1 MKKRI
6 LFVDDDPNILRGLK
20 LMLHS
25 RRKEWDL
32 DFALDGP
39 NALELMERKRF
50 DAIVSDMRMP
60 GMDGAQLL
68 EHVRKRHPETARI
81 ILSGYSDLEASM
93 KAVKPAQHY
102 LVKPCTANILQEL
115 LERILHGPRD
125 IDDPGLRKL
134 IAGLESLPALPATY
148 LRIVEELAGPEPS
161 IQRIGRLVE
170 QDVAVAAMILKIV
183 NSAFFG
189 LLRKI
194 SSPSQAV
201 ALLGTEVVQGLVLGL
216 HLFDSFDEKM
226 IKKMSLPKLWQH
238 SLHTGYLARA
248 LAGHGNRDKALV
260 DAAFIAGL
268 LHDLGK
274 LLLAMNFTEQYR
286 EVIQDAEA
294 QDAFIFQSEREVFG
308 ASHAEVGAYLL
319 QTWGLPDTIVE
330 GVRNHHRLERVD
342 APASVSV
349 IVHAANCFDHEL
361 RIVSPGYDFAP
372 LDVASLHRLG
382 LDDHLE
388 AWRGIS
394 EELQQKEEQ

>member
-6 LFVDDDPNILRGLK
+6 LFVDDDPNILKGLK
-20 LMLHS
+20 LMLHN
-25 RRKEWDL
+25 RRKEWEL
-32 DFALDGP
+32 AFALDGP
-39 NALELMERKRF
+39 GALDLMEKERF
-50 DAIVSDMRMP
+50 DAIVTDMRMP

-68 EHVRKRHPETARI
+68 EHVRKLHPETARI

-102 LVKPCTANILQEL
+102 LMKPCSADTLQEL
-115 LERILHGPRD
+115 LKRILDGPSV

-134 IAGLESLPALPATY
+134 ISGIESLPALPATY

-161 IQRIGRLVE
+161 IQRVGSLVE

-216 HLFDSFDEKM
+216 HLFDAFDEKR
-226 IKKMSLPKLWQH
+226 IKGFSLDKLWEH

-248 LAGHGNRDKALV
+248 IASHDNKDKALI
-260 DAAFIAGL
+260 DIAFIAGM

-274 LLLAMNFTEQYR
+274 LLLVMNFTEQYR
-286 EVIQDAEA
+286 ELIKATA
-294 QDAFIFQSEREVFG
+294 ARDAFIFQLERETFG
-308 ASHAEVGAYLL
+308 TSHAEVGAYLL
-319 QTWGLPDTIVE
+319 HTWAFPESLVE

-342 APASVSV
+342 NPASISV
-349 IVHAANCFDHEL
+349 FVHAANFFDHEF
-361 RIVSPGYDFAP
+361 RIVSPDYVFTP
-372 LDVASLHRLG
+372 LDMASLQRLG
-382 LDDHLE
+382 LAERLDG
-388 AWRGIS
+388 WRQLS
-394 EELQQKEEQ
+394 LSLQEKGEQ

>member
-6 LFVDDDPNILRGLK
+6 IFVDDDPHILRGLK
-20 LMLHS
+20 LMLHG

-39 NALELMERKRF
+39 RALELMEQKQF

-68 EHVRKRHPETARI
+68 ETVRKLHPETARI

-102 LVKPCTANILQEL
+102 LVKPCAPETLQGL
-115 LERILHGPRD
+115 LERILSTPSG
-125 IDDPGLRKL
+125 IDDPILRKL

-148 LRIVEELAGPEPS
+148 LRIVEELTVPEPS
-161 IQRIGRLVE
+161 IQKIGRLVE
-170 QDVAVAAMILKIV
+170 QDVAVSAMILKIV
-183 NSAFFG
+183 NSAYFG

-194 SSPSQAV
+194 ASPSQAV

-216 HLFDSFDEKM
+216 HLFDSFDETI
-226 IKKMSLPKLWQH
+226 IKEMSLAKLWQH
-238 SLHTGYLARA
+238 SLHTGYVARA
-248 LAGHGNRDKALV
+248 IAVQGRRDKTLV
-260 DAAFIAGL
+260 DTAFIAGM

-274 LLLAMNFTEQYR
+274 LLLVMNFTEQYQ
-286 EVIQDAEA
+286 EVIKATENQDS
-294 QDAFIFQSEREVFG
+294 FIFQSEREAFG

-319 QTWGLPDTIVE
+319 QTWGLPDSIVE

-342 APASVSV
+342 APASISV
-349 IVHAANCFDHEL
+349 IVHTANCLDHEL
-361 RIVSPGYDFAP
+361 RIVTPGYAFAP
-372 LDVASLHRLG
+372 LDIASLQRLG
-382 LDDHLE
+382 LDDRLE

-394 EELQQKEEQ
+394 EELQQQGEQ